1 MNFESVPLS
10 LPCLDDLVAP
20 TKYSD
25 LYYNTLANSLWLGS
39 IQIDRG
45 GARNDSPEFTS
56 SQRDRLFSTGQISF
70 RLDFDRIE
78 AAFAIIDEDG
88 DDSDVQNISKLL
100 KKLEDEAPTPMMD
113 SDKEAH
119 TTTDNSVEGDIYRA
133 DGSSGSLLEE
143 EEKIEEDVSIEDRP
157 AETRPGSSGSGQL
170 KTPEDEHDGIN
181 DTSDVYEENNS
192 AHGHDENTNDA
203 SDMHVH
209 GQEATLP
216 QKGIVEAATDENTNA
231 AFEDDSVVFDDGD
244 DHRRV
249 AGSNVAETRS
259 IVEPGATFIPG
270 PGYTGTGIQTGY
282 ISDPD
287 DDNINEGA
295 VILQG
300 FLPEDDPSRRRNS
313 RAESA
318 EERVQRLI
326 DNAITLE
333 DSA

>member
-1 MNFESVPLS
+1 
-10 LPCLDDLVAP
+10 
-20 TKYSD
+20 
-25 LYYNTLANSLWLGS
+25 
-39 IQIDRG
+39 
-45 GARNDSPEFTS
+45 
-56 SQRDRLFSTGQISF
+56 
-70 RLDFDRIE
+70 
-78 AAFAIIDEDG
+78 
-88 DDSDVQNISKLL
+88 
-100 KKLEDEAPTPMMD
+100 MD

-133 DGSSGSLLEE
+133 DGSSGTLLEE
-143 EEKIEEDVSIEDRP
+143 EEKIDEDVIIVDRL
-157 AETRPGSSGSGQL
+157 AERRPGSSGSGQL
-170 KTPEDEHDGIN
+170 KMSEDEHDGIN

-192 AHGHDENTNDA
+192 AHGHDENANDA

-216 QKGIVEAATDENTNA
+216 QKGIVEAATDENTNVA
-231 AFEDDSVVFDDGD
+231 YEDDDSVVFDDGA

-249 AGSNVAETRS
+249 AERS
-259 IVEPGATFIPG
+259 MVEPGATFIPG

-282 ISDPD
+282 VSDPD